1 MKQLVEGFAQQL
13 RDAMDIGEKA
23 TVTFSGPKYSNV
35 VIAGMGGSGIGG
47 NIIQSYVADKLE
59 VPVLVNKSYQVP
71 AFVGLGT
78 LFVASSF
85 SGNTEE
91 TITAVRA
98 AMNSDA
104 SVGFVTSGG
113 ELLRIAQEENMPHI
127 VIPGESKQPRACLGY
142 SVVEML
148 YLLHYAGLLDDTF
161 KTELRQALN
170 LLEEQAGI
178 IKVQASALAN
188 NFHTKLPVLYVSS
201 ALEPV
206 ALRFQQQ
213 LNENAKQLCH
223 VNTFPEMNH
232 NEIVGWQHP
241 ESLYKELA
249 VLLIKSTYDHPRV
262 KLRMELSKKVFESKV
277 QDVLELESQG
287 ATYLEQALYLIH
299 LFDWVSVFL
308 AELNNVDA
316 NAIDNSDYLKGE
328 LSKR

>member
-23 TVTFSGPKYSNV
+23 TVTFPNTIYNNV
-35 VIAGMGGSGIGG
+35 LIAGMGGSGIGG
-47 NIIQSYVADKLE
+47 DIIQSYVADKLE
-59 VPVLVNKSYQVP
+59 VPVMVSKGYTLP

-78 LFVASSF
+78 LFIASSF

-91 TITAVRA
+91 TISGVRA

-104 SVGFVTSGG
+104 TVGFVTSGG
-113 ELLRIAQEENMPHI
+113 ELLRIAQEEGMPHL
-127 VIPGESKQPRACLGY
+127 VIPGKSKQPRACLGY

-161 KTELRQALN
+161 KTELRQSIS
-170 LLEEQAGI
+170 LLEEEAGS

-188 NFHTKLPVLYVSS
+188 NFHKKLPVLYVSN

-206 ALRFQQQ
+206 AVRFQQQ
-213 LNENAKQLCH
+213 LNENAKHLCH

-241 ESLYKELA
+241 EGIYEQLA
-249 VLLIKSTYDHPRV
+249 VLLIRTAYDHPRV
-262 KLRMELSKKVFESKV
+262 RLRMDLSKKIFEKKV
-277 QDVLELESQG
+277 QDVLEIEALG

-299 LFDWVSVFL
+299 LFDWVSVYL
-308 AELNNVDA
+308 AELNNE
-316 NAIDNSDYLKGE
+316 NPNTIDNIDYLKSE